1 MFRRTVCVFYFL
13 NNLEKDIME
22 KNQTLKI
29 TYAAACLAISL
40 LLPLVTAQIPELGN
54 MLCPMHIGILL
65 CGIICGWKYG
75 MVIGFITPFLRFVI
89 FGMPPLMPKGI
100 SFAFELATYGLIVGL
115 LYARLPKKTKNIYI
129 SLAGAMIAGRVVFG
143 IVRFFLA
150 SIQGAEFP
158 FSLFITEA
166 FVNAVPG
173 IVLQFVLI
181 PTLIILL
188 KKGNMMPT

>member
-1 MFRRTVCVFYFL
+1 MKK
-13 NNLEKDIME
+13 NN
-22 KNQTLKI
+22 TLKM
-29 TYAAACLAISL
+29 TYAAVCLALSL
-40 LLPLVTAQIPELGN
+40 LLPLVTAQIPEFGN

-75 MVIGFITPFLRFVI
+75 MIIGFITPFLRFAI

-100 SFAFELATYGLIVGL
+100 SYAFELAAYGLIIGV

-129 SLAGAMIAGRVVFG
+129 SLAGAMIVGRIVFG

-150 SIQGAEFP
+150 EIQGAEFP

-173 IVLQFVLI
+173 IILQFILI
-181 PTLIILL
+181 PGLIIFL
-188 KKGNMMPT
+188 KKGKLMPESKA